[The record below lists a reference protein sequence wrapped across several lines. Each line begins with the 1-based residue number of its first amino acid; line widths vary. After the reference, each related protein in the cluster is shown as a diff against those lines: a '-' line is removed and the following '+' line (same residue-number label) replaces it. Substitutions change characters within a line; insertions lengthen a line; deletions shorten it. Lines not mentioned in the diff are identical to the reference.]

1 MAVTLTADPLIPIVC
16 DSNRHAAGSRRSP
29 PAPHPIRAGVLM
41 DVLDTQALEE
51 KIDRLIHVCNNLA
64 DENRSLHEQV
74 VNLMAERAA
83 LIEKGELARSR
94 IEAMIQH
101 MRAIES
107 GT

>member
-1 MAVTLTADPLIPIVC
+1 
-16 DSNRHAAGSRRSP
+16 
-29 PAPHPIRAGVLM
+29 M